1 MEAERQNQLAAR
13 LADYAEL
20 NRLYGGI
27 FDYDAK
33 AERLQVVNA
42 ELEDPS
48 VWNDPKHA
56 QDLGREK
63 PWKTWWKR

>member
-1 MEAERQNQLAAR
+1 MEADVRTSSPPASPTTRSA
-13 LADYAEL
+13 

-48 VWNDPKHA
+48 V
-56 QDLGREK
+56 
-63 PWKTWWKR
+63 

>member
-13 LADYAEL
+13 LAEITRSA

-42 ELEDPS
+42 ELEDLS
-48 VWNDPKHA
+48 LIHI
-56 QDLGREK
+56 
-63 PWKTWWKR
+63 